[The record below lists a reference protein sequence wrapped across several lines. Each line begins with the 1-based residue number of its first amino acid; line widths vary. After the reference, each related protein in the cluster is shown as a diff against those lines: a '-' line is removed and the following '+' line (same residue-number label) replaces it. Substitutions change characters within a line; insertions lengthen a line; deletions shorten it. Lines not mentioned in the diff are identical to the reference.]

1 MDRRDFL
8 KALGLLA
15 SMPLMSK
22 LKFLNKEPVKEG
34 IAAVADKGIEFYN
47 AVIQKVIREGK
58 KIKESDRVET
68 YVHPDRPD
76 IKVDVDQSTGSS
88 NVEFMT
94 DRETTGFA
102 EIDVTMDEATK
113 GRRIEE
119 LKEAE
124 EVYRTTP
131 SGDDYYKDVEEGI
144 MGGTKNL
151 EEFLGRKKKKDGGI
165 MELTIMQIP
174 DIEVEGVESLFKAR

>member
-8 KALGLLA
+8 KALGVLA
-15 SMPLMSK
+15 SMPMMSK

-34 IAAVADKGIEFYN
+34 IVAVADKGVNFYN

-58 KIKESDRVET
+58 KVDESNRVET

-76 IKVDVDQSTGSS
+76 IKVEVDQGSGSS

-94 DRETTGFA
+94 DQDSKAMA
-102 EIDVTMDEATK
+102 EIDVSMDEVTK
-113 GRRIEE
+113 GRKAEQLYE
-119 LKEAE
+119 SE
-124 EVYRTTP
+124 EVYRGTP
-131 SGDDYYKDVEEGI
+131 EGDYYKDAEEGI
-144 MGGTKNL
+144 TGGTENL
-151 EEFLGRKKKKDGGI
+151 EEFLRRKKKKDGGI

-174 DIEVEGVESLFKAR
+174 DIKVKGVESLFKAR

>member
-15 SMPLMSK
+15 SMPMMSK

-34 IAAVADKGIEFYN
+34 IAAVADKG
-47 AVIQKVIREGK
+47 
-58 KIKESDRVET
+58 
-68 YVHPDRPD
+68 
-76 IKVDVDQSTGSS
+76 
-88 NVEFMT
+88 
-94 DRETTGFA
+94 FA
-102 EIDVTMDEATK
+102 EIDVDVDEVTK
-113 GRRIEE
+113 GKKAEQLIES
-119 LKEAE
+119 E

-144 MGGTKNL
+144 MGGTENL

-174 DIEVEGVESLFKAR
+174 DIEVKGVESLFKAR

>member
-34 IAAVADKGIEFYN
+34 IAAVADKGIEFYE
-47 AVIQKVIREGK
+47 AVIGKVMREGK
-58 KIKESDRVET
+58 KIAEGNRIET

-76 IKVDVDQSTGSS
+76 IKVEFDRNSGSS

-94 DRETTGFA
+94 DQDTRAFA
-102 EIDVTMDEATK
+102 EIDVDVGPETRGVPVKEL
-113 GRRIEE
+113 RESEE
-119 LKEAE
+119 LYTDLGPDA
-124 EVYRTTP
+124 
-131 SGDDYYKDVEEGI
+131 DDLRSPVS
-144 MGGTKNL
+144 NL
-151 EEFLGRKKKKDGGI
+151 EEFLKRDKKKDGGI

-174 DIEVEGVESLFKAR
+174 DIEVEGVESLFKSR